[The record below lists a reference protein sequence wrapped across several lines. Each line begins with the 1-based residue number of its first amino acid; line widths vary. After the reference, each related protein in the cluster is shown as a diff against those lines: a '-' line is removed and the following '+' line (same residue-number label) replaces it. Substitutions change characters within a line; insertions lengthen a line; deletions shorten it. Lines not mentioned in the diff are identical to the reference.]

1 MGSVT
6 HTLPRSVLRE
16 RRPKTK
22 SGRRTQLLNL
32 EGLKFAGIL
41 SFGGFF
47 WSKLLKRW
55 TYWLGTFYSVFKHS
69 RSPILQPI
77 GSGFSL
83 SMGQLSC
90 PVDLRGPRKTAH
102 GHSTLKVSQGDPPSP
117 DFNQLTNWQSS
128 GHCQWEWLQPT
139 MLRAETVSVRNSP
152 KKNWPTKTGFFTNQ
166 SIGLEHL
173 GISWNLSVSYPER
186 KRNNFLSADG
196 GFLKWGYPQF
206 SSICWGGFL
215 KLVMGFFP
223 MKTPW
228 FRPTDPAGASLK
240 FPPEPC
246 EKVSGGMGWW
256 VPHSSKWTGASH
268 NFDRPDSSRPPSCT
282 WNAPEPKAPQGACT
296 QRLRDILPKQ
306 PPWKAKKIQKSSW
319 QDLVVRLRLSELLL
333 AVQVHWI
340 GMGI

>member
-1 MGSVT
+1 
-6 HTLPRSVLRE
+6 
-16 RRPKTK
+16 
-22 SGRRTQLLNL
+22 LN
-32 EGLKFAGIL
+32 
-41 SFGGFF
+41 
-47 WSKLLKRW
+47 
-55 TYWLGTFYSVFKHS
+55 
-69 RSPILQPI
+69 
-77 GSGFSL
+77 
-83 SMGQLSC
+83 
-90 PVDLRGPRKTAH
+90 
-102 GHSTLKVSQGDPPSP
+102 
-117 DFNQLTNWQSS
+117 
-128 GHCQWEWLQPT
+128 
-139 MLRAETVSVRNSP
+139 
-152 KKNWPTKTGFFTNQ
+152 
-166 SIGLEHL
+166 
-173 GISWNLSVSYPER
+173 
-186 KRNNFLSADG
+186 
-196 GFLKWGYPQF
+196 
-206 SSICWGGFL
+206 
-215 KLVMGFFP
+215 LVMGFFP
-223 MKTPW
+223 MKTLW